1 MNILDIVLIVAL
13 VGSALAGLW
22 IGIIKAALSLV
33 GIIVGVFLA
42 GQFYEPLAGLLTFM
56 PEDLANIVA
65 FVLILV
71 GVIVVA
77 GLLARLLKLAL
88 SVVMLGWVDKV
99 GGAVVGLLAGAIIW
113 SIILATW
120 VQFFGSDLVTDS
132 SLAEVLLDKFPFI
145 LALLPEEFDAI
156 RDFFQ

>member
-13 VGSALAGLW
+13 VGSALAGLY

-42 GQFYEPLAGLLTFM
+42 GQFYEPLAELLTFM
-56 PEDLANIVA
+56 PEDVANIAA

-71 GVIVVA
+71 GVVVVA
-77 GLLARLLKLAL
+77 GLVARLLKLAL
-88 SVVMLGWVDKV
+88 KMVLLGWVDKV
-99 GGAVVGLLAGAIIW
+99 GGAVVGFLAGAIIW

-132 SLAEVLLDKFPFI
+132 VLAEVLLDKFPLV

>member
-1 MNILDIVLIVAL
+1 MNILDIILIVAL

-22 IGIIKAALSLV
+22 IGIIKAAL
-33 GIIVGVFLA
+33 I
-42 GQFYEPLAGLLTFM
+42 
-56 PEDLANIVA
+56 
-65 FVLILV
+65 LILV

-99 GGAVVGLLAGAIIW
+99 GGAVVGLLVGAIIW

-132 SLAEVLLDKFPFI
+132 ALAEVLVDKFPLI
-145 LALLPEEFDAI
+145 LALLPEEVDAI

>member
-1 MNILDIVLIVAL
+1 
-13 VGSALAGLW
+13 
-22 IGIIKAALSLV
+22 
-33 GIIVGVFLA
+33 
-42 GQFYEPLAGLLTFM
+42 
-56 PEDLANIVA
+56 
-65 FVLILV
+65 V

-88 SVVMLGWVDKV
+88 SAVLLGWVDKV
-99 GGAVVGLLAGAIIW
+99 GGAVVGLLVGAIIW

-120 VQFFGSDLVTDS
+120 VQFFGSDLVADS
-132 SLAEVLLDKFPFI
+132 FLAEVLLDKFPLI